1 MIYFNGDSN
10 VAGSE
15 LADPDLGMTGVLSR
29 LLGLPYENHAFG
41 GASNDRIYDTTMQAL
56 FDRSTNKPQL
66 RQRPDLVV
74 IGWTQFSR
82 IQWFLVDEWNSG
94 EFWEVNNLGVGIPIP
109 PEYQARYEFWKTDI
123 RHDGNWDAVL
133 GKYWHNKIF
142 NLHCLLDYFAIPH
155 VFFNAF
161 QCFLRHGLTLDQ
173 QDWQGRFMAPYDD
186 SLCYVPWCFR
196 QGYQEITPGWNHFR
210 EDAQAAWAE
219 IMHDHIRQH
228 RIL

>member
-15 LADPDLGMTGVLSR
+15 LEDPDLGMAGCLAR
-29 LLGLPYENHAFG
+29 GLGLPYENHAFG
-41 GASNDRIYDTTMQAL
+41 GASNDRIYDTTMEWL
-56 FDRSTNKPQL
+56 FDRSSYKPVIK
-66 RQRPDLVV
+66 RRPDLVV

-82 IQWFLVDEWNSG
+82 IQWFLVDQWNSG

-109 PEYQARYEFWKTDI
+109 EEYQARYEFWKTDI
-123 RHDGNWDAVL
+123 RYDGHWDAVL

-142 NLHCLLDYFAIPH
+142 NLHCMLDYFEIPH
-155 VFFNAF
+155 LFFNAF

-173 QDWQGRFMAPYDD
+173 QQWNGRFMNPYDD

-196 QGYQEITPGWNHFR
+196 QGYEEITPGWNHFR
-210 EDAQAAWAE
+210 EDAQEAWALTMLDQ
-219 IMHDHIRQH
+219 IQTHK
-228 RIL
+228 IL